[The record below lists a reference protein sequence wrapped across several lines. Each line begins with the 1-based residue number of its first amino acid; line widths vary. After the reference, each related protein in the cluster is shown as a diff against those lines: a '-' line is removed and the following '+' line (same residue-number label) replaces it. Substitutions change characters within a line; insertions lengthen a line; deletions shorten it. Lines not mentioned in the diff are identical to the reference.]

1 MDGEDQVPLAPAVL
15 GYATQPLP
23 GGGLVCDL
31 PCLPCGDAFSV
42 AGVGGSGGD
51 GTTGAHALRATPVC
65 GDVLDEKGPA
75 GLRRVL
81 PLGWQESRDHVHVG
95 SVRGGGQQVEAQARL
110 PDAGIPVAIQCWL
123 WKAAHGLFF
132 FCFPFG
138 CLGRCCEACLALS
151 CS

>member
-95 SVRGGGQQVEAQARL
+95 SVRGY
-110 PDAGIPVAIQCWL
+110 
-123 WKAAHGLFF
+123 
-132 FCFPFG
+132 
-138 CLGRCCEACLALS
+138 GRCGRRS
-151 CS
+151 G